1 MIQTTSLYGGNT
13 FLDFDDANHQ
23 YSIGGRKIEGS
34 ISDTLKVINKPAI
47 GPWMVKKA
55 VDHLAAHIQPGEP
68 FDEIQINELLKDAKA
83 AAYRHTSSAADL
95 GTMGHTWIEKYLL
108 GEEPPLPFHTGLRN
122 VALTFLQFTEAND
135 VQPLFAERRVY
146 SQKFDMAGTFDRLC
160 LFNGQLAILDWKTGT
175 DIYDEYFLQ
184 MGGYSLCY
192 HEEAE
197 IDKTLPGPVKLHV
210 VVNCSKTG
218 TLKVGVSD
226 QVSENEQGFCAALD
240 LKRQLQRLHKGWTK
254 L

>member
-1 MIQTTSLYGGNT
+1 M
-13 FLDFDDANHQ
+13 DFDSDVHQ
-23 YSIGGRKIEGS
+23 YLIGGRKIDGS

-55 VDHLAAHIQPGEP
+55 VDYLAEHVEPGVAL
-68 FDEIQINELLKDAKA
+68 DEIQVNELLKDAKA

-95 GTMGHTWIEKYLL
+95 GTMGHAWIEKYLR
-108 GEEPPLPFHTGLRN
+108 GENPPLPFHTGLRN
-122 VALTFLQFTEAND
+122 VALTFLQFVEAND
-135 VQPLFAERRVY
+135 VQPLYAERRIY
-146 SQKFDMAGTFDRLC
+146 SQKLDMAGTFDCLC
-160 LFNGQLAILDWKTGT
+160 MFNGQLAILDWKTGT

-197 IDKTLPGPVKLHV
+197 TDPLLPRPIELHV
-210 VVNCSKTG
+210 VVNCSKSG
-218 TLKVGVSD
+218 QLKVGLSD
-226 QVSENEQGFCAALD
+226 EVTENEQGFRAALD
-240 LKRQLQRLHKGWTK
+240 LKRQLQRLHKGWIK